1 VQECVKTMSASRDKP
16 ATDTSR
22 IPHTS
27 KQNKESL
34 KSGKAGFPEVPD
46 QTTPAKNARNSGTQ
60 PSEVESATTRALS
73 EVLNGQITSIESV
86 PPTKRIKWDET
97 GFTGI
102 LHMDRIRWRKTF
114 PAVKINAELRIMHD
128 WLLANPRKRKK
139 NYYRFISS
147 WLSRCQDVGGS
158 SGVRTKPAHCSGVY
172 KYAPLT
178 KEQIKDATKE
188 NERPGGNCDKVEA
201 LRKLLRHEI
210 TEDEYNAIVH
220 D

>member
-1 VQECVKTMSASRDKP
+1 MAQDV
-16 ATDTSR
+16 
-22 IPHTS
+22 
-27 KQNKESL
+27 
-34 KSGKAGFPEVPD
+34 
-46 QTTPAKNARNSGTQ
+46 
-60 PSEVESATTRALS
+60 
-73 EVLNGQITSIESV
+73 
-86 PPTKRIKWDET
+86 
-97 GFTGI
+97 
-102 LHMDRIRWRKTF
+102 

>member
-1 VQECVKTMSASRDKP
+1 MSASRDKP

-22 IPHTS
+22 TLDTDNS
-27 KQNKESL
+27 KTEPLSN
-34 KSGKAGFPEVPD
+34 GNAGSQSHPD

-60 PSEVESATTRALS
+60 PSEVESATTRAVS
-73 EVLNGQITSIESV
+73 EVSNGQIKPIESV
-86 PPTKRIKWDET
+86 APSKRIKWDET

-102 LHMDRIRWRKTF
+102 LQMDRIRWRKTF
-114 PAVKINAELRIMHD
+114 PAVKIDVELRIMHE

-172 KYAPLT
+172 EYVPLT
-178 KEQIKDATKE
+178 KEQIKAATKE
-188 NERPGGNCDKVEA
+188 NERPGGACDKINA
-201 LRKLLRHEI
+201 LKQFLAKKI
-210 TEDEYNAIVH
+210 TEEEYNRIVH